1 MNRELSITHKS
12 SLCKRLVLCELAFQ
26 AWRSVMKLGMR
37 IKPAATTRT
46 EIAAQ
51 ALPDKAWIELEVGG
65 CNFKDVR
72 LAKRFSKLLG
82 MMSDGIGESVPYAC
96 QDWANTKA
104 AYRFFSNA
112 EVNEAQI
119 MAGHFQATQGRLA
132 QANQRILM
140 LHDTC
145 EFSFQRDKD
154 SQIGLLGRPACG
166 KDKDG
171 RLKHITVRGILMHSS
186 LAITL
191 DGLPLG
197 LAAIKFWTRKQFKG
211 CNALKKKIN
220 PTRVPIAEKESIR
233 WLENLRQSTALASKP
248 RDCVHIGDR
257 ESDIFELFCLA
268 DELGTNFLIRTCVDR
283 LAQDAGTTV
292 AAQMKKAPIQGRHR
306 IQGRN
311 KLGEPYEAE
320 LDIQYEQLQVL
331 PPVGKWKD
339 YSDLTLTVIHALERG
354 TPRGR
359 DKIAWKLITNLPVKS
374 LQSAIEKLDWYALR
388 WKIEVFHKILKS
400 GCKAEASKLRSSE
413 RLVNLMAIFCLIG
426 WRIFWLTMLQR
437 AQPDLPPAIAL
448 DTTEIFLLDELVK
461 TKPALTRRKRTIAD
475 YLIKIARLGGY
486 LNRAADPPPGNMV
499 MWRGL
504 SKLND
509 IHLGFLLGSKTCG

>member
-1 MNRELSITHKS
+1 MRTKT
-12 SLCKRLVLCELAFQ
+12 AT
-26 AWRSVMKLGMR
+26 MKTG
-37 IKPAATTRT
+37 ISAIASPAQT
-46 EIAAQ
+46 
-51 ALPDKAWIELEVGG
+51 WIDDEVGG

-72 LAKRFSKLLG
+72 LAKRFGKLLD

-104 AYRFFSNA
+104 AYRFFSNDQVS
-112 EVNEAQI
+112 EDQI
-119 MAGHFQATQGRLA
+119 MAGHFQATRGRLA
-132 QANQRILM
+132 QAGQRILM

-154 SQIGLLGRPACG
+154 SKIGLLGRPACG
-166 KDKDG
+166 KGKDG
-171 RLKHITVRGILMHSS
+171 RIKFITVRGILMHSS

-233 WLENLRQSTALASKP
+233 WLENLRQSTALTSHP

-268 DELGTNFLIRTCVDR
+268 DELGTNFLVRTCVDR
-283 LAQDAGTTV
+283 LAQDGGCTV
-292 AAQMKKAPIQGRHR
+292 AAEMKKAPVKGRHCV
-306 IQGRN
+306 QARN
-311 KLGEPYEAE
+311 KLGESYEAE
-320 LDIQYEQLQVL
+320 LDIKFEQLQVL
-331 PPVGKWKD
+331 PPIGKWKD

-374 LQSAIEKLDWYALR
+374 LKSAIEKLNWYALR

-400 GCKAEASKLRSSE
+400 GCRAEESKLRSSE
-413 RLVNLMAIFCLIG
+413 RLVNLISIFCIIG
-426 WRIFWLTMLQR
+426 WRIFWLTMLHR
-437 AQPDLPPAIAL
+437 AEPDLPPVIAL
-448 DTTEIFLLDELVK
+448 DSTEIYLLDALIK
-461 TKPALTRRKRTIAD
+461 TKPEKSQTKPTVSD
-475 YLIKIARLGGY
+475 YIIKIARLGGY
-486 LNRAADPPPGNMV
+486 LNRASDPPPGNLV

-509 IHLGFLLGSKTCG
+509 IHLGFQLGNKTCG